1 MEANIRHMK
10 WWGWGYE
17 DVTFDDSNKPE
28 LWPYL
33 KRELGVDDIRWDK
46 PVDFEDVTLPE
57 QKNNEA
63 FLSEIQT
70 KLDDNQIVEDK
81 KTRLVHASGKSF
93 RDLWLLRHRPLRPSL
108 APSLLHQAREERRP
122 LAQQRRR

>member
-1 MEANIRHMK
+1 MEADIRHMK

-33 KRELGVDDIRWDK
+33 KRELGVGDIRWDK

-57 QKNNEA
+57 QKNNET
-63 FLSEIQT
+63 FLSVIQA
-70 KLDDNQIVEDK
+70 KLGDDQIVDDK
-81 KTRLVHASGKSF
+81 KTRLVHAAGKSF
-93 RDLWLLRHRPLRPSL
+93 RDLWLLRHCLLYTSPS
-108 APSLLHQAREERRP
+108 PRDRG
-122 LAQQRRR
+122 